1 MMTSEELAKFDG
13 PDDETVGD
21 QELFWRRI
29 YPGWI
34 VPDPVVHSRLSSQ
47 AFEETRKPEPSPCS
61 LIRTIESSIEQ
72 VQKDPAYAVGSI
84 SAGAIRS
91 HGFKLVRSE
100 DPDEPGHYHMVG
112 TNDRSKQSKLTRQ
125 QLAGETK
132 HVTGPK
138 WGKDHSH
145 RQS

>member
-1 MMTSEELAKFDG
+1 MMTSKELAKFDG

-34 VPDPVVHSRLSSQ
+34 VADQIVNSRLSSQ
-47 AFEETRKPEPSPCS
+47 AYEETRKPEPSPCS
-61 LIRTIESSIEQ
+61 LIRATESSIER
-72 VQKDPAYAVGSI
+72 VQRDPTYAVGSI
-84 SAGAIRS
+84 RARTIRS

-112 TNDRSKQSKLTRQ
+112 TNDRSGKSRSTRIE
-125 QLAGETK
+125 LASATK
-132 HVTGPK
+132 HVAGPK
-138 WGKDHSH
+138 WGKGHSLP
-145 RQS
+145 QP